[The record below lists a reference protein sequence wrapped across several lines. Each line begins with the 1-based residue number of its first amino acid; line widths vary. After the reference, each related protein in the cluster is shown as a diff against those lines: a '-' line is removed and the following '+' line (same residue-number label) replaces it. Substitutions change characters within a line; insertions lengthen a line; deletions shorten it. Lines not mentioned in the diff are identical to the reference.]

1 MKEIWL
7 LRHAKAEPGY
17 TVADFERTL
26 EESGKDDA
34 FTIATYLKNA
44 DLHPDV
50 ILSSPATR
58 AIETAKIVHR
68 LVNHPTL
75 RIKEDLE
82 IYNATAEQ
90 LKSILMNCEESIK
103 RLLLV
108 GHNPGL
114 EELLIYLVGYDSLP
128 KTDEWLGTA
137 TFVRLRTDSLW
148 SELQKECTQLITI
161 LSPRS
166 LKYMDSNQQ
175 I

>member
-1 MKEIWL
+1 
-7 LRHAKAEPGY
+7 
-17 TVADFERTL
+17 
-26 EESGKDDA
+26 
-34 FTIATYLKNA
+34 
-44 DLHPDV
+44 
-50 ILSSPATR
+50 
-58 AIETAKIVHR
+58 
-68 LVNHPTL
+68 
-75 RIKEDLE
+75 
-82 IYNATAEQ
+82 
-90 LKSILMNCEESIK
+90 MNCEESIK

>member
-75 RIKEDLE
+75 RIK
-82 IYNATAEQ
+82 
-90 LKSILMNCEESIK
+90 
-103 RLLLV
+103 
-108 GHNPGL
+108 
-114 EELLIYLVGYDSLP
+114 
-128 KTDEWLGTA
+128 
-137 TFVRLRTDSLW
+137 
-148 SELQKECTQLITI
+148 
-161 LSPRS
+161 
-166 LKYMDSNQQ
+166 
-175 I
+175 